1 MPRGRLLLLLA
12 LAGCDD
18 SAPLRAELPL
28 QVAHASTVGR
38 APPPAARRCPSDMV
52 DVAGRFCVD
61 RFETSLTGI
70 AAGRQLS
77 PYYNPTPLLAERDHH
92 LWEYQAPRMGST
104 AARET
109 PLPELPAWQLAPGVK
124 YRAES
129 KRGRIPNAYLD
140 LDNAREACANAGKR
154 LCTHEE
160 WLMACRG
167 QAGTRHPYGEHYEP
181 GRCNVARPLHP
192 GGVLHGKTAGGYLD
206 PRLSQ
211 VKLHGKPLLERSGER
226 VACKS
231 VWGDDAVY
239 DMVGNL
245 DEWIDDP
252 GGTFLGGFYAR
263 DTAYGCDMRVTV
275 HSADYY
281 DYSIGARCCR

>member
-1 MPRGRLLLLLA
+1 MALVA

-18 SAPLRAELPL
+18 SSSVAAQLPVN
-28 QVAHASTVGR
+28 VAHANTAS
-38 APPPAARRCPSDMV
+38 APAPRPARRCPADMV
-52 DVAGRFCVD
+52 DVGGRFCID
-61 RFETSLTGI
+61 RYETSLVDE
-70 AAGRQLS
+70 ASGRQLS
-77 PYYNPTPLLAERDHH
+77 PYYNPVPLLAARDHH

-104 AARET
+104 KARET
-109 PLPELPAWQLAPGVK
+109 PLPELPAWQLADGVS

-140 LDNAREACANAGKR
+140 LDAARAACTRSGKR
-154 LCTHEE
+154 LCTRDE
-160 WLMACRG
+160 WRTACRG
-167 QAGTRHPYGEHYEP
+167 ERATRHPYGEHYEA

-206 PRLSQ
+206 PRLSL
-211 VKLHGKPLLERSGER
+211 VKHHGKPLLQKSGDSPG
-226 VACKS
+226 CTS
-231 VWGDDAVY
+231 PWGDDAVH

-245 DEWIDDP
+245 DEWVDDP

-263 DTAYGCDMRVTV
+263 DTALGCDMRVTV
-275 HSADYY
+275 HSPDYY